1 MKFDFKRSRPRHP
14 SEWLRLMLA
23 LGGLGLVVAAV
34 VSELRRPRAE
44 RTWEGKV
51 GGVVP
56 YYLRPPT
63 VQRVRST
70 YWNPESPRILQPKA
84 FGVGWDVNF
93 AAVAR
98 RGRPPVT
105 SRDVDPAREADIREV
120 IEETLRDNP
129 GATEQDVLA
138 AWKVR
143 RGVTIDDA
151 EAARVQGIFAS
162 APGPVATG
170 PNTGEGVAQAG

>member
-1 MKFDFKRSRPRHP
+1 
-14 SEWLRLMLA
+14 LRLILA
-23 LGGLGLVVAAV
+23 LGGVGLVIAAV

-63 VQRVRST
+63 MQRVRST
-70 YWNPESPRILQPKA
+70 YWNPASPRILQTKA

-93 AAVAR
+93 AAIAR

-105 SRDVDPAREADIREV
+105 NRDVNPASEADIREV
-120 IEETLRDNP
+120 VEETLRDNP
-129 GATEQDVLA
+129 NATDREVLA

-143 RGVTIDDA
+143 RGVAIDET
-151 EAARVQGIFAS
+151 EAARVQEVFGRT
-162 APGPVATG
+162 PRPVATG
-170 PNTGEGVAQAG
+170 PDADEGVAQAR

>member
-1 MKFDFKRSRPRHP
+1 MRLDFKRSRPRRLGD
-14 SEWLRLMLA
+14 WLRLTLA
-23 LGGLGLVVAAV
+23 LGGLGLVIAAV
-34 VSELRRPRAE
+34 ASELRRPRAE

-56 YYLRPPT
+56 YYFRPPT

-70 YWNPESPRILQPKA
+70 YWNPESPRIFQPKA

-93 AAVAR
+93 AAIGR

-105 SRDVDPAREADIREV
+105 YRDVDPASEADIREV
-120 IEETLRDNP
+120 LEETLRDNP
-129 GATEQDVLA
+129 NASERDVLA

-143 RGVTIDDA
+143 RGVTIDEA
-151 EAARVQGIFAS
+151 EAARVQDLFARTPRP
-162 APGPVATG
+162 APTG
-170 PNTGEGVAQAG
+170 PDTEGLAEVR